1 MTVLTILVAP
11 VLALVGVGL
20 GARLARSDQE
30 RQWLRDSRLQAYSA
44 YLAACNS
51 YDVASRQL
59 QAALKAGHNA
69 DGRSARDTAMVAI
82 RDVAIRQ
89 ESVLLLGSPD
99 VQRACTSTTDAL
111 YRGNESNSR
120 LLEGRPAAGDSGDGQ
135 ALRQAIEAFR
145 AAVRSELE
153 SGQVTGWRATGRRL
167 PTGRRGSRLN
177 FAADIRQEFDDA
189 GRAIDH

>member
-20 GARLARSDQE
+20 GAWLARSDQE

-69 DGRSARDTAMVAI
+69 DGRAARDSAMIAI

-111 YRGNESNSR
+111 YLGNESNSR
-120 LLEGRPAAGDSGDGQ
+120 LLQGKSDAGDSGDGQ

-145 AAVRSELE
+145 TAVRSELE
-153 SGQVTGWRATGRRL
+153 SGQVAGWRAPGRRL
-167 PTGRRGSRLN
+167 PTRRLGGRLN
-177 FAADIRQEFDDA
+177 LAADIRQEVNDA
-189 GRAIDH
+189 DRAIDH